1 MINFAK
7 TGNKWNYLCTIM
19 ANILTSIVAERVA
32 ANPERVALYA
42 PDAEGSAWLP
52 VTWKQMGTQVEACA
66 SAMLD
71 CGVEPQQRIAVFS
84 ANRPEILVT
93 DFAAYA
99 LRLATTSIYS
109 TSSFEQV
116 IYILNDSETRLLF
129 VGNDEQLDVALRA
142 MPQCPKL
149 QKIIVYAPE
158 NAITNPDAESFS
170 SFTKRGEGLLEQ
182 NMPKAKKLS
191 AEATPTDIAVI
202 IYTSGTTGEPKGAVL
217 PHSCFNA
224 QLKVHY
230 DYLTSLSDND
240 TSLSF
245 LPLSHI
251 FEKAWSYFCL
261 LRGIKIYVN
270 LDPRAI
276 QQALQQVRPTCMC
289 SVPRFWEKVYTT
301 IHAKLET
308 MRGVRK
314 WILNAAIKTG
324 RRRNLEFVRMGKKV
338 PFLLELKYKFFNRQ
352 VIKPLKHL
360 IGVDNGNMFPTAGAP
375 ISPAIVEF
383 FRSVDI
389 PMVVGYG
396 LSETTATVT
405 CFPYIGYEIG
415 TAGTAIPGIEMKIGD
430 NNEILVKS
438 PTVMR
443 EYLGKPE
450 ATAEVFTPDGFF
462 RTGDAGYINNDG
474 ALVITDRIK
483 DLFKTSN
490 GKYIAPQAI
499 ESALGA
505 DPLIEQIAVIGD
517 QRKFVSALIVPAF
530 PALTQYAKSSGIDYQ
545 SNVDLV
551 ENPQIR
557 SLYAKRIEEAQKH
570 LAPFERIKRFT
581 LLPKEFTMENGEL
594 TNTLKIK
601 RPVINKNYAAE
612 IDAMYL

>member
-1 MINFAK
+1 
-7 TGNKWNYLCTIM
+7 M
-19 ANILTSIVAERVA
+19 ANILTTLIADRVA
-32 ANPERVALYA
+32 ANPEGVALYA
-42 PDAEGSAWLP
+42 PGADESSWLP
-52 VTWKQMGTQVEACA
+52 ITWEQAGMKVDACA

-71 CGVEPQQRIAVFS
+71 CGVEPQQQIAVFS
-84 ANRPEILVT
+84 NNRPEILIS

-109 TSSFEQV
+109 TSSLEQV

-129 VGNDEQLDVALRA
+129 VGDDEQLAVALKA
-142 MPQCPKL
+142 LPQCPKL
-149 QKIIVYAPE
+149 QKIIVYAPA
-158 NAITNPDAESFS
+158 NAITNPNAESFD
-170 SFTKRGEGLLEQ
+170 SFCSRGEKLLTQ
-182 NMPKAKKLS
+182 NIQEIKERS
-191 AEATPTDIAVI
+191 ESATPDDIAVI

-261 LRGIKIYVN
+261 MRGIKIYVN
-270 LDPRAI
+270 LDPHAI
-276 QQALQQVRPTCMC
+276 QQSLLQVRPTCMC

-301 IHAKLET
+301 IHSKLDT
-308 MRGVRK
+308 MKGVRK
-314 WILNAAIKTG
+314 WVLNTAMKIG
-324 RRRNLEFVRMGKKV
+324 HRRNLDYIRLGKKP
-338 PFLLELKYKFFNRQ
+338 PFFLELRYKFFNRQ

-360 IGVDNGNMFPTAGAP
+360 IGVDNGNIYPTAGAP
-375 ISPAIVEF
+375 IAPAIVEF
-383 FRSVDI
+383 FRALDI

-443 EYLGKPE
+443 EYLGKPQ

-462 RTGDAGYINNDG
+462 RTGDAGFINEDG

-505 DPLIEQIAVIGD
+505 DPLIEQLAVIGD

-530 PALTQYAKSSGIDYQ
+530 PALKQYAKSSNIEFND
-545 SNVDLV
+545 NIDLV
-551 ENPQIR
+551 ENPEIR
-557 SLYAKRIEEAQKH
+557 SLYAKRIEEAQKQ

-601 RPVINKNYAAE
+601 RPVINKNYASE
-612 IDAMYL
+612 IEAMYQ